1 MPEMMLS
8 SIAPHRH
15 RSPREGMATIPHRGG
30 QSRINR
36 VPAATS
42 ASILYFPTSLA
53 WMIMLCEAAIVLSP
67 VIASSRPTMRTT
79 IQAGARRTCTK
90 EMRAVEMSSLSAIG
104 ASKFPSVVPCWGLPA
119 LFPSSQSVKTAAKKI
134 TAAVIFFAAVL
145 TDWLD
150 GKSAG
155 SPQQG
160 TTLGNLL
167 APIADKLLISTALI
181 SLVQV
186 RRAPAWMVVLIVGR
200 ELAITG
206 LRTIAASQSI
216 IIHASDV
223 GKYKM
228 LAEGAAG
235 TLLILDWPPR
245 RGIVAIPSLGL
256 LCLWGAMLLS
266 IISGIDYF
274 LRFWKVIDLNR

>member
-1 MPEMMLS
+1 MQLG
-8 SIAPHRH
+8 R
-15 RSPREGMATIPHRGG
+15 RGRDKSV
-30 QSRINR
+30 Q
-36 VPAATS
+36 
-42 ASILYFPTSLA
+42 
-53 WMIMLCEAAIVLSP
+53 EARDP
-67 VIASSRPTMRTT
+67 KGP
-79 IQAGARRTCTK
+79 
-90 EMRAVEMSSLSAIG
+90 G
-104 ASKFPSVVPCWGLPA
+104 ASLNLPNKVTLVRIFLVPFIIVFLIAGEKVPNY
-119 LFPSSQSVKTAAKKI
+119 

-150 GKSAG
+150 GKIARST
-155 SPQQG
+155 QQV
-160 TTLGNLL
+160 TTLGKLL
-167 APIADKLLISTALI
+167 DPIADKLLISTALI

-186 RRAPAWMVVLIVGR
+186 GRAPAWMVVLIVGR
-200 ELAITG
+200 EIAITG

-228 LAEGAAG
+228 LAEVAAV

-245 RGIVAIPSLGL
+245 WGSIAIPALGL

-274 LRFWKVIDLNR
+274 LKFWKVIDLNR

>member
-1 MPEMMLS
+1 MQLG
-8 SIAPHRH
+8 R
-15 RSPREGMATIPHRGG
+15 RGRDKSV
-30 QSRINR
+30 Q
-36 VPAATS
+36 
-42 ASILYFPTSLA
+42 
-53 WMIMLCEAAIVLSP
+53 EAGDKGP
-67 VIASSRPTMRTT
+67 
-79 IQAGARRTCTK
+79 
-90 EMRAVEMSSLSAIG
+90 G
-104 ASKFPSVVPCWGLPA
+104 ASLNLPNKLTLVRIFLVPFIIVFLIAGEKVPNY
-119 LFPSSQSVKTAAKKI
+119 TAA
-134 TAAVIFFAAVL
+134 AIFFAAVL

-150 GKSAG
+150 GKIARSTR
-155 SPQQG
+155 QV
-160 TTLGNLL
+160 TTLGKLL
-167 APIADKLLISTALI
+167 DPIADKLLISTALI

-186 RRAPAWMVVLIVGR
+186 GRAPAWMVVLIVGR

-228 LAEGAAG
+228 LAEVAAV

-245 RGIVAIPSLGL
+245 WGIAIPSLGL

-274 LRFWKVIDLNR
+274 LKFWKDIDLNR